1 MANSIEFE
9 LFAPYSEGAVL
20 IGSFTD
26 WKDVSMEKGKD
37 GYFRVSVDLDDGDY
51 NYKFRVQS
59 KSFFLEVNEWI
70 DVIDPKAKHVD
81 EGHQFGIVQIK
92 GGEPI
97 VDSYV
102 WHHDEK
108 GLPQNDELIIYE
120 ILVSD
125 FSGGEDDSYPR
136 GKFEHII
143 EKLDYLCE
151 LGINA
156 IELMPIQEFPGEH
169 GWGYNTHHY
178 FSPESTY
185 GKSKDFKHLV
195 DECHSRGIRII
206 LDIILNH
213 SGSEAPLTKIDY
225 SYWYRREPKDPEQNW
240 GPEFD
245 YDHYDEHLDL
255 YPAQEFVK
263 DILRFWISEYHID
276 GFRFDAVSQMG
287 HFDFIGQLT
296 QETTQL
302 AQPKPFYNIGELIP
316 ESPDA
321 TNLEG
326 PLDAC
331 WRDGFLHQIR
341 PLLLENEGDIE
352 TIKELVDAKRSGYLG
367 AVNAINYLSNHDH
380 DRLMVQLANHEIFDE
395 AAFKRAKLGAVLVMT
410 AMGVPLIWMGEE
422 FGAYNPKTLEP
433 AKIDW
438 SLLDNDRNYDLMKYY
453 RGLIHLR
460 KNNRALRTE
469 DVEFFYEDAEA
480 KVLAYI
486 RWTDEGSRVVV
497 VVNFSGQ
504 YLADYNVRNFPHNG
518 TWHEWT
524 NDYDVEVN
532 DGVWTTDLPE
542 YEAKVLVV

>member
-1 MANSIEFE
+1 MGNSIEFK
-9 LFAPYSEGAVL
+9 LFAPYNQGACL

-26 WKDVSMEKGKD
+26 WEDVLMEKGKD
-37 GYFRVSVDLDDGDY
+37 GYFRVSVDLDDGCY
-51 NYKFRVQS
+51 GYKFRVRS
-59 KSFFLEVNEWI
+59 KSFFLEADEWV

-81 EGHQFGIVQIK
+81 GEHQVSLVQIK
-92 GGEPI
+92 DGEPI
-97 VDSYV
+97 VDSYA
-102 WHHDEK
+102 WRHDDK

-125 FSGGEDDSYPR
+125 FSGGEDDPYPR
-136 GKFEHII
+136 GKFKHIV
-143 EKLDYLCE
+143 EKLDYLCD

-156 IELMPIQEFPGEH
+156 IEMMPLQEFPGDH

-178 FSPESTY
+178 FAPESTY
-185 GKSKDFKHLV
+185 GKSEDLKRLV
-195 DECHSRGIRII
+195 DECHGRGIRVI

-225 SYWYRREPKDPEQNW
+225 SYWYRREPKNTEQNW

-263 DILRFWISEYHID
+263 EVLRFWISEYHID

-287 HFDFIGQLT
+287 HFDFLGQLT
-296 QETTQL
+296 HETVQL

-321 TNLEG
+321 TNLDG

-341 PLLLENEGDIE
+341 PLLMEDEGDIE
-352 TIKELVDAKRSGYLG
+352 TVKDLIDAKRSGYLG

-380 DRLMVQLANHEIFDE
+380 DRLMVQLANHDIFDE

-422 FGAYNPKTLEP
+422 FGAYKPKTLEP

-438 SLLDNDRNYDLMKYY
+438 SLLKNDRNSDLMTYY

-460 KNNRALRTE
+460 KINHALRTE
-469 DVEFFYEDAEA
+469 NVEFFYEDAEA

-486 RWTDEGSRVVV
+486 RWNDEGSRVVV

-504 YLADYNVRNFPHNG
+504 YLADYSVHNFPYSG

-524 NDYDVEVN
+524 NDYDVDINGE
-532 DGVWTTDLPE
+532 VWTTDLPE
-542 YEAKVLVV
+542 YEAKVLVI